1 VLDRLKSLFRNLSI
15 YGLGD
20 VATSIANLLLLP
32 VYTRFLTK
40 EDYGVITMLL
50 TIEAV
55 AKVVFRWGVDT
66 AFMRLYYDCPDQAA
80 RQRLASTIFF
90 FLLAVNGV
98 LVAAAV
104 GSAGWLS
111 REMFGT
117 PELAVLVALVLA
129 NTFVAGFYFLP
140 YQVLRIAEKSTEFI
154 ALTFARSLGT
164 LVTRLIL
171 VIWAGW
177 GVLGVVYADVIVT
190 ALFTVALFRW
200 FTPLIRPVF
209 SWTVIRE
216 ALGFG
221 LPRIPHSLAHQV
233 VSLADRYFL
242 NWYRTLSDVGLYSI
256 GATFGL
262 SLKLF
267 LSAFEFA
274 WTPFFLGVM
283 REPDARRIY
292 RIVSTYIVATL
303 VLLGLGLCA
312 TAPDLVRLFTAE
324 AFHPA
329 AAVTPWIALGVIF
342 QGLYLVGSIGLV
354 ITKRTSFYPIATG
367 IAATVSVAANAVLI
381 RRYGVMGAAWANTL
395 SYATLAIVTIAF
407 SQRAYPIPYEWSR
420 LFRIASAG
428 VAGYAAARWL
438 VPAPV
443 HPLAGLLL
451 HGSIATAVYFAVLYV
466 LRFFH
471 AGEIRMLRDIRSR
484 IRPRARPAASEPD
497 PTEIEMAGEIVAA
510 APAPAD
516 AALDLDDRPA
526 RPDALTRSSRAPRR

>member
-20 VATSIANLLLLP
+20 VATSLANLLLLP
-32 VYTRFLTK
+32 IYTRYLTAA
-40 EDYGVITMLL
+40 DYGVITMLL

-66 AFMRLYYDCPDQAA
+66 AFMRLYYDCPDDRA

-90 FLLAVNGV
+90 FLIGVNGV
-98 LVAAAV
+98 LVAAAIAA
-104 GSAGWLS
+104 SGWLS
-111 REMFGT
+111 RQIFGT
-117 PELAVLVALVLA
+117 TEQAVLVALVLA

-140 YQVLRIAEKSTEFI
+140 YQVLRIAGKSTEFI
-154 ALTFARSLGT
+154 SLTFARSLGT
-164 LVTRLIL
+164 LVMRLIL

-190 ALFTVALFRW
+190 AFFTIGLLRSFA
-200 FTPLIRPVF
+200 PLIRPVF
-209 SWTVIRE
+209 SRAVIAD
-216 ALGFG
+216 ALHFG

-233 VSLADRYFL
+233 VSLSDRYFL
-242 NWYRTLSDVGLYSI
+242 NQYRTLSDLGLYSI

-283 REPDARRIY
+283 REPDAKRIY
-292 RIVSTYIVATL
+292 RIVSTYVVATL

-324 AFHPA
+324 EFHPA
-329 AAVTPWIALGVIF
+329 AAVTPWIALGVVF

-354 ITKRTSFYPIATG
+354 ITKRTTRYPIATG
-367 IAATVSVAANAVLI
+367 IAAAVSVAANGVLI

-395 SYATLAIVTIAF
+395 SYATLAIVTIVF

-420 LFRIASAG
+420 LFRIA
-428 VAGYAAARWL
+428 VAGAAGYFAARWL
-438 VPAPV
+438 VPAPLPPV
-443 HPLAGLLL
+443 AGLLL
-451 HGSIATAVYFAVLYV
+451 HGIVAVAAYFAVLFV

-471 AGEIRMLRDIRSR
+471 AGEIRMLRDIRGR
-484 IRPRARPAASEPD
+484 ILPGGRPAAPEPD
-497 PTEIEMAGEIVAA
+497 RTEVEMAGEIVAT
-510 APAPAD
+510 APEPAS
-516 AALDLDDRPA
+516 AALDLDDGRKPA
-526 RPDALTRSSRAPRR
+526 RSVSADSRAPRR